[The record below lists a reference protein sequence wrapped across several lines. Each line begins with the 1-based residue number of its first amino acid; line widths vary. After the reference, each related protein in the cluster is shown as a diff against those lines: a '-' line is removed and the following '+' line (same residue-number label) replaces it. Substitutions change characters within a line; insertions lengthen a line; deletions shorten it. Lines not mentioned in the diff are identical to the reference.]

1 MKNFF
6 NYDKVNCIKSFFLTQ
21 YICRKGDNMEQVSNI
36 ISTKDLAYIEDML
49 NWNYTLA
56 KVANHY
62 SGEIQ
67 DSEIADEVRKVKEL
81 HVGHFN
87 ELMSILGGGINE

>member
-1 MKNFF
+1 MN
-6 NYDKVNCIKSFFLTQ
+6 KVPS
-21 YICRKGDNMEQVSNI
+21 M

-62 SGEIQ
+62 SEEIQ
-67 DSEIADEVRKVKEL
+67 DEEIIEEINKVKEL

-87 ELMSILGGGINE
+87 ELINILGGGINE